1 MNNSR
6 SDMNKSTAE
15 TAAWLPLDIPS
26 NPIRRSPRRTRAF
39 RPCGRERAAW
49 WFDQMRRIVETG
61 ADFRV

>member
-1 MNNSR
+1 
-6 SDMNKSTAE
+6 
-15 TAAWLPLDIPS
+15 LDIPS
-26 NPIRRSPRRTRAF
+26 NPIRRSPRRNRSF